1 MDPVERI
8 DKATAHT
15 SKIVNGVST
24 DQLSQPTPCTEFD
37 VRALLNH
44 MLGGLEMLRT
54 AASGGKAVPP
64 EGDQF
69 GPNPGHD
76 YDERRAKLLDV
87 VRGEGAL
94 DRNWEM
100 SFGSIPGSIMAGIA
114 FMEHLTHGWDL
125 AKATGQDTSIP
136 DDLVEECLAVVTPME
151 NMLRSPGVCGPRVDV
166 PAGAPRLDQ
175 LIGFM
180 GRQP

>member
-1 MDPVERI
+1 MEPVERI

-44 MLGGLEMLRT
+44 MLGGLEMLE
-54 AASGGKAVPP
+54 AAAAGGEPKMP
-64 EGDQF
+64 EGEQF
-69 GPNPGHD
+69 GAKPGQD
-76 YDERRAKLLDV
+76 YDERRAKLLET
-87 VRGEGAL
+87 VRGEGVL
-94 DRNWEM
+94 DRTWKM
-100 SFGSIPGSIMAGIA
+100 PFGEIPGSMMAGIA

-125 AKATGQDTSIP
+125 AKATGQDPAIP
-136 DDLVEECLAVVTPME
+136 DDLVRECLDVVKPMDQ
-151 NMLRSPGVCGPRVDV
+151 MLRSPGVCGPQVEV
-166 PAGAPRLDQ
+166 PANAPLMDQ